1 MAITK
6 IHPITTTLTKALNYI
21 QNPKKTDGTLL
32 VDGYGCVPETAYQ
45 QFMWT
50 KEKVDKKDGY
60 LAFHLIQSF
69 SPGEVDYETAHK
81 IGIELADKVFKGRFQ
96 YVIATHIDRGNVHNH
111 IIANS
116 VSFKDF
122 GKYNSS
128 PNSYYFIRRTSDML
142 CKEYGLSVVAEPKDK
157 GKSHYEHSLDKKGQS
172 WKSLLRQNIDRCIIK
187 ARDWDEFL
195 LLMQRE
201 KYEIKSGKYISFRA
215 EGQERFTRSKA
226 LGADYTEEQIRN
238 RIAGGKRVE
247 IESSQRVS
255 LIIDIENAMKER
267 QKNPEAYRQWATVQN
282 IKTMANTLNFLT
294 EHNLLDYDKLS
305 EKIEA
310 TRESYNGTRS
320 RIKEIEKRLKTI
332 DEDIHNIDNYRKTKP
347 IADKLETVVFKER
360 YRKEHEADLII
371 FGAAEKYLKKR
382 FNGGKAPLIKD
393 LRAEQKALLAEK
405 DKLYESYY
413 SEKSELSEL
422 QATIKNVD
430 MILGRDKAQEQERSK
445 KRTGEL
451 E

>member
-45 QFMWT
+45 QFMRT

-81 IGIELADKVFKGRFQ
+81 IGIELADIVFKGRFQ

-215 EGQERFTRSKA
+215 EGQERFTRSKT

-238 RIAGGKRVE
+238 RIAGGKRIE

-282 IKTMANTLNFLT
+282 IRTMANTLNFLT

-305 EKIEA
+305 EKTEA
-310 TRESYNGTRS
+310 TRENYNSTRT

-371 FGAAEKYLKKR
+371 LGAAEMYLKKR

-422 QATIKNVD
+422 QATMKNVD

-445 KRTGEL
+445 KRMGEL

>member
-45 QFMWT
+45 QFMRT

-128 PNSYYFIRRTSDML
+128 PNSYYYIRRTSDML

-201 KYEIKSGKYISFRA
+201 KYEIKSGKHISFRA
-215 EGQERFTRSKA
+215 EGQERFTRSKT

-238 RIAGGKRVE
+238 RITGGKRIE
-247 IESSQRVS
+247 IENTQRVS

-267 QKNPEAYRQWATVQN
+267 QRNPEAYKRWATLQN
-282 IKTMANTLNFLT
+282 LKTMANTVNYLT

-305 EKIEA
+305 EKTE
-310 TRESYNGTRS
+310 TLRENYNGTRS

-332 DEDIHNIDNYRKTKP
+332 EEDIHNIDNYRKTKP

-371 FGAAEKYLKKR
+371 FSASEKYLKKR
-382 FNGGKAPLIKD
+382 FNGGKAPLIKE
-393 LRAEQKALLAEK
+393 LRAEQKALQTEK

-422 QATIKNVD
+422 QTMKKNID
-430 MILGRDKAQEQERSK
+430 MILGRDTSQEQERSK
-445 KRTGEL
+445 KRSGEL

>member
-45 QFMWT
+45 QFMRT

-215 EGQERFTRSKA
+215 EGQERFTRSKT

-238 RIAGGKRVE
+238 RIAGGKRIE

-294 EHNLLDYDKLS
+294 EHNLLDYNKLS
-305 EKIEA
+305 EKTEA
-310 TRESYNGTRS
+310 TRESYNSTRT

-332 DEDIHNIDNYRKTKP
+332 DEEIHNIDSYRKTKP

-405 DKLYESYY
+405 DKLYKSYY

-422 QATIKNVD
+422 QATMKNVD

-445 KRTGEL
+445 KRMGEL

>member
-45 QFMWT
+45 QFMRT

-215 EGQERFTRSKA
+215 EGQERFTRSKT

-238 RIAGGKRVE
+238 RIAGGKRIE
-247 IESSQRVS
+247 IKSSQRVS

-282 IKTMANTLNFLT
+282 IRSMANTLNFLT

-305 EKIEA
+305 EKTEA
-310 TRESYNGTRS
+310 TRENYNSTRT

-332 DEDIHNIDNYRKTKP
+332 DEDIHNIVNYRKTKP
-347 IADKLETVVFKER
+347 IADKRETVVFKER

-371 FGAAEKYLKKR
+371 FGAAEMYLKKR

-422 QATIKNVD
+422 QATMKNVD

-445 KRTGEL
+445 KRMGEL

>member
-32 VDGYGCVPETAYQ
+32 VDGYGCIPETAYQ
-45 QFMWT
+45 QFMRT

-215 EGQERFTRSKA
+215 EGQERFTRSKT

-238 RIAGGKRVE
+238 RIAGGKRIE

-282 IKTMANTLNFLT
+282 IRTMANTLNFLT

-305 EKIEA
+305 EKTEA
-310 TRESYNGTRS
+310 TRENYNSTRT
-320 RIKEIEKRLKTI
+320 RIKEIEKRLKAI
-332 DEDIHNIDNYRKTKP
+332 DEDIHNIDSYRKTKP

-413 SEKSELSEL
+413 SEKSELSKL
-422 QATIKNVD
+422 QATMKNVD

-445 KRTGEL
+445 KRMGEL

>member
-45 QFMWT
+45 QFMRT

-201 KYEIKSGKYISFRA
+201 KYEIKSGKHISFRA
-215 EGQERFTRSKA
+215 EGQERFTRSKT

-238 RIAGGKRVE
+238 RITGGKRIE
-247 IESSQRVS
+247 IENTQRVS

-267 QKNPEAYRQWATVQN
+267 QRNPEAYKRWATLQN
-282 IKTMANTLNFLT
+282 LKTMANTVNYLT

-305 EKIEA
+305 EKTE
-310 TRESYNGTRS
+310 TLRENYNGTRS

-332 DEDIHNIDNYRKTKP
+332 EEDIHNIDNYRKTKP

-371 FGAAEKYLKKR
+371 FSASEKYLKKR
-382 FNGGKAPLIKD
+382 FNGGKAPLIKE
-393 LRAEQKALLAEK
+393 LRAEQKALQTEK

-422 QATIKNVD
+422 QTMKKNID
-430 MILGRDKAQEQERSK
+430 MILGRDTSQEQERSK
-445 KRTGEL
+445 KRSGEL

>member
-45 QFMWT
+45 QFMRT

-215 EGQERFTRSKA
+215 EGQERFTRSKT

-238 RIAGGKRVE
+238 RIAGGKRIE

-282 IKTMANTLNFLT
+282 IRTMANTLNFLT

-305 EKIEA
+305 EKTEA
-310 TRESYNGTRS
+310 ARESYNSTRT

-422 QATIKNVD
+422 QATMKNVD

>member
-1 MAITK
+1 MAVTE
-6 IHPITTTLTKALNYI
+6 IHPITTTLNKALDYI
-21 QNPKKTDGTLL
+21 MNPKKTDDKLL
-32 VDGYGCVPETAYQ
+32 VDGYGCSPEIAFYQ
-45 QFMWT
+45 FNQV
-50 KEKVDKKDGY
+50 KKNAEKTDGT
-60 LAFHLIQSF
+60 LALHLIQSF
-69 SPGEVDYETAHK
+69 APGEVDYETAHK
-81 IGIELADKVFKGRFQ
+81 IGIELADKILKGRFQ
-96 YVIATHIDRGNVHNH
+96 YVIATHTDRGHVHNH
-111 IIANS
+111 ILINS
-116 VSFKDF
+116 VSFKDKK
-122 GKYNSS
+122 KYHST
-128 PNSYYFIRRTSDML
+128 PNSYYYIRRTSDML
-142 CKEYGLSVVAEPKDK
+142 CKEYNLSIIENPKEK

-215 EGQERFTRSKA
+215 EGQERFTRSKT

-238 RIAGGKRVE
+238 RITGGKRIE
-247 IESSQRVS
+247 IENTQRVS

-267 QKNPEAYRQWATVQN
+267 QRNPEAYKRWATLQN
-282 IKTMANTLNFLT
+282 LKTMANTVNYLT

-305 EKIEA
+305 EKTEA
-310 TRESYNGTRS
+310 IRENYNGTRS

-332 DEDIHNIDNYRKTKP
+332 EEDIHNIDNYRKTKP

-371 FGAAEKYLKKR
+371 FTAAEKYLKKR
-382 FNGGKAPLIKD
+382 FNGGKAPLIKE
-393 LRAEQKALLAEK
+393 LRAEQKALQAEK

-413 SEKSELSEL
+413 SDKSEFSEL
-422 QATIKNVD
+422 QTMKKNID
-430 MILGRDKAQEQERSK
+430 MILGRDTSREQERSK
-445 KRTGEL
+445 KRSGEL

>member
-32 VDGYGCVPETAYQ
+32 VDSYGCVPETAYQ
-45 QFMWT
+45 QFMRT

-60 LAFHLIQSF
+60 LAFHMIQSF

-142 CKEYGLSVVAEPKDK
+142 CKEYGLSVVVEPKDK

-215 EGQERFTRSKA
+215 EGQERFTRSKT

-238 RIAGGKRVE
+238 RIAGGKRIE
-247 IESSQRVS
+247 IENSQRVS

-282 IKTMANTLNFLT
+282 IRTMANTLNFLT

-305 EKIEA
+305 EKTEA
-310 TRESYNGTRS
+310 TRENYNSTRT

-371 FGAAEKYLKKR
+371 LGAAEMYLKKR

-422 QATIKNVD
+422 QATMKNVD

-445 KRTGEL
+445 KRMGEL

>member
-32 VDGYGCVPETAYQ
+32 VDGFGCVPETAYQ
-45 QFMWT
+45 QFMRT

-201 KYEIKSGKYISFRA
+201 RYEIKSGKYISFRA
-215 EGQERFTRSKA
+215 EGQERFTRSKT

-238 RIAGGKRVE
+238 RIAGGKRIE
-247 IESSQRVS
+247 IESTQRVS

-267 QKNPEAYRQWATVQN
+267 QRNPEAYKRWATLQN
-282 IKTMANTLNFLT
+282 LKTMANTVNYLT

-305 EKIEA
+305 EKTEA
-310 TRESYNGTRS
+310 IRENYNGTRS

-332 DEDIHNIDNYRKTKP
+332 EEDIHNIDNYRKTKP

-371 FGAAEKYLKKR
+371 YGAAEKYLKKR

-422 QATIKNVD
+422 QATMKNVD

>member
-45 QFMWT
+45 QFMRT

-128 PNSYYFIRRTSDML
+128 PNSYYYIRRTSDML

-195 LLMQRE
+195 LLMQKE
-201 KYEIKSGKYISFRA
+201 KYEIKSGKHISFRA
-215 EGQERFTRSKA
+215 EGQERFTRSKT

-238 RIAGGKRVE
+238 RITGGKRIE
-247 IESSQRVS
+247 IENTQRVS

-267 QKNPEAYRQWATVQN
+267 QRNPEAYKRWATLQN
-282 IKTMANTLNFLT
+282 LKTMANTVNYLT

-305 EKIEA
+305 EKTE
-310 TRESYNGTRS
+310 TLRENYNGTRS

-332 DEDIHNIDNYRKTKP
+332 EEDIHNIDNYRKTKP

-371 FGAAEKYLKKR
+371 FSASEKYLKKR
-382 FNGGKAPLIKD
+382 FNGGKAPLIKE
-393 LRAEQKALLAEK
+393 LRAEQKALQTEK

-422 QATIKNVD
+422 QTMKKNID
-430 MILGRDKAQEQERSK
+430 MILGRDTSQEQERSK
-445 KRTGEL
+445 KRSGEL

>member
-45 QFMWT
+45 QFMRT

-60 LAFHLIQSF
+60 LAFHMIQSF

-142 CKEYGLSVVAEPKDK
+142 CKEYGLSVVVEPKDK

-215 EGQERFTRSKA
+215 EGQERFTRSKT

-238 RIAGGKRVE
+238 RIAGGKRIE

-282 IKTMANTLNFLT
+282 IRTMANTLNFLT

-305 EKIEA
+305 EKTEA
-310 TRESYNGTRS
+310 TRENYNSTRT

-371 FGAAEKYLKKR
+371 LGAAEMYLKKR

-422 QATIKNVD
+422 QATMKNVD

-445 KRTGEL
+445 KRMGEL

>member
-32 VDGYGCVPETAYQ
+32 VDSYGCVPETAYQ
-45 QFMWT
+45 QFMRT

-60 LAFHLIQSF
+60 LAFHMIQSF

-142 CKEYGLSVVAEPKDK
+142 CMEYGLSVVVEPKDK

-215 EGQERFTRSKA
+215 EGQERFTRSKT

-238 RIAGGKRVE
+238 RIAGGKRIE

-282 IKTMANTLNFLT
+282 IRTMANTLNFLT

-305 EKIEA
+305 EKTEA
-310 TRESYNGTRS
+310 TRENYNSTRT

-371 FGAAEKYLKKR
+371 LGAAEMYLKKR

-422 QATIKNVD
+422 QATMKNVD

-445 KRTGEL
+445 KRMGEL

>member
-32 VDGYGCVPETAYQ
+32 VDSYGCVPETAYQ
-45 QFMWT
+45 QFMRT

-60 LAFHLIQSF
+60 LAFHMIQSF

-142 CKEYGLSVVAEPKDK
+142 CKEYGLSVVVEPKDK

-201 KYEIKSGKYISFRA
+201 N
-215 EGQERFTRSKA
+215 
-226 LGADYTEEQIRN
+226 D
-238 RIAGGKRVE
+238 V
-247 IESSQRVS
+247 
-255 LIIDIENAMKER
+255 
-267 QKNPEAYRQWATVQN
+267 
-282 IKTMANTLNFLT
+282 
-294 EHNLLDYDKLS
+294 
-305 EKIEA
+305 
-310 TRESYNGTRS
+310 
-320 RIKEIEKRLKTI
+320 
-332 DEDIHNIDNYRKTKP
+332 
-347 IADKLETVVFKER
+347 
-360 YRKEHEADLII
+360 
-371 FGAAEKYLKKR
+371 
-382 FNGGKAPLIKD
+382 
-393 LRAEQKALLAEK
+393 
-405 DKLYESYY
+405 LY
-413 SEKSELSEL
+413 
-422 QATIKNVD
+422 
-430 MILGRDKAQEQERSK
+430 
-445 KRTGEL
+445 
-451 E
+451 

>member
-45 QFMWT
+45 QFMRT

-142 CKEYGLSVVAEPKDK
+142 CKEYGLSVVVEPKDK

-215 EGQERFTRSKA
+215 EGQERFTRSKT

-238 RIAGGKRVE
+238 RIAGGKRIE

-267 QKNPEAYRQWATVQN
+267 QKNPEAYKRWATLQN
-282 IKTMANTLNFLT
+282 LKTMANTVNYLT

-305 EKIEA
+305 EKTEA
-310 TRESYNGTRS
+310 TRESYNGTRN

-371 FGAAEKYLKKR
+371 LGAAEMYLKKR

-422 QATIKNVD
+422 QATMKNVD

-445 KRTGEL
+445 KRMGEL

>member
-45 QFMWT
+45 QFMRT

-215 EGQERFTRSKA
+215 EGQERFTRSKT

-238 RIAGGKRVE
+238 RIAGGKRIE
-247 IESSQRVS
+247 NESSQRVS

-305 EKIEA
+305 EKTEA
-310 TRESYNGTRS
+310 TRESYNSTRT

-347 IADKLETVVFKER
+347 IANKLETVVFKER

-393 LRAEQKALLAEK
+393 LRAEQKALLTEK

-413 SEKSELSEL
+413 SEKSELSDL
-422 QATIKNVD
+422 QATMKNVD

-445 KRTGEL
+445 KRMGEL

>member
-45 QFMWT
+45 QFMRI

-215 EGQERFTRSKA
+215 EGQERFTRSKT

-238 RIAGGKRVE
+238 RIAGGKRIE

-305 EKIEA
+305 EKTEA
-310 TRESYNGTRS
+310 TRESYNSTRT
-320 RIKEIEKRLKTI
+320 RIKEIEKRLKAI

-422 QATIKNVD
+422 QATMKNVD

>member
-32 VDGYGCVPETAYQ
+32 VDSYGCVPETAYQ
-45 QFMWT
+45 QFMRT

-60 LAFHLIQSF
+60 LAFHMIQSF

-128 PNSYYFIRRTSDML
+128 PNSYYFIRRSSDML
-142 CKEYGLSVVAEPKDK
+142 CKEYGLSVVVEPKDK

-215 EGQERFTRSKA
+215 EGQERFTRSKT

-238 RIAGGKRVE
+238 RIAGGKRIE

-282 IKTMANTLNFLT
+282 IRTMANTLNFLT

-305 EKIEA
+305 EKTEA
-310 TRESYNGTRS
+310 TRENYNSTRT

-371 FGAAEKYLKKR
+371 LGAAEMYLKKR

-422 QATIKNVD
+422 QATMKNVD

-445 KRTGEL
+445 KRMGEL

>member
-45 QFMWT
+45 QFMRT

-157 GKSHYEHSLDKKGQS
+157 GKSHYEHLLDKKGQS

-215 EGQERFTRSKA
+215 EGQERFTRSKT

-238 RIAGGKRVE
+238 RIAGGKRIE

-282 IKTMANTLNFLT
+282 IRTMANTLNFLT

-305 EKIEA
+305 EKTEA
-310 TRESYNGTRS
+310 TRENYNSTRT

-332 DEDIHNIDNYRKTKP
+332 DEDIHNIVNYRKTKP

-371 FGAAEKYLKKR
+371 FGAAEMYLKKR

-393 LRAEQKALLAEK
+393 LKAEQKALLAEK

-422 QATIKNVD
+422 QATMKNVD

>member
-45 QFMWT
+45 QFMRT

-195 LLMQRE
+195 LLMQSE

-215 EGQERFTRSKA
+215 EGQERFTRSKT
-226 LGADYTEEQIRN
+226 LGTDYTEEQIRN
-238 RIAGGKRVE
+238 RIAGGKRIE
-247 IESSQRVS
+247 FESSQRVS

-282 IKTMANTLNFLT
+282 IRTMANTLNFLT

-305 EKIEA
+305 EKTEA
-310 TRESYNGTRS
+310 TRENYNSTRT

-422 QATIKNVD
+422 QSTMKNVD
-430 MILGRDKAQEQERSK
+430 MILGRDKAQEQERLK
-445 KRTGEL
+445 KRMGEL

>member
-45 QFMWT
+45 QFMRT

-215 EGQERFTRSKA
+215 ESQERFTRSKT

-238 RIAGGKRVE
+238 RIAGGKRIE

-282 IKTMANTLNFLT
+282 IRTMANTLNFLT

-305 EKIEA
+305 EKTEA
-310 TRESYNGTRS
+310 TRENYNSTRT

-332 DEDIHNIDNYRKTKP
+332 DEDIHNIVNYRKTKP

-371 FGAAEKYLKKR
+371 FGAAEMYLKKR

-393 LRAEQKALLAEK
+393 LKAEQKALLAEK

-422 QATIKNVD
+422 QATMKNVD

>member
-45 QFMWT
+45 QFMRT

-60 LAFHLIQSF
+60 LAFHMIQSF

-142 CKEYGLSVVAEPKDK
+142 CKEYGLSVVVEPKDK

-215 EGQERFTRSKA
+215 EGQERFTRSKT

-238 RIAGGKRVE
+238 RIAGGKRIE

-267 QKNPEAYRQWATVQN
+267 QKNPEAYKRWATLQN
-282 IKTMANTLNFLT
+282 LKTMANTVNYLT

-305 EKIEA
+305 EKTEA
-310 TRESYNGTRS
+310 TRESYNGTRN

-371 FGAAEKYLKKR
+371 YSAAEKYLKRR
-382 FNGGKAPLIKD
+382 FNGGKAPLIKE
-393 LRAEQKALLAEK
+393 LRAEQKSLQAEK
-405 DKLYESYY
+405 DKLYKSYY

-422 QATIKNVD
+422 QTTKKNID
-430 MILGRDKAQEQERSK
+430 MILGRDVSQEQERSR
-445 KRTGEL
+445 KRSGEL

>member
-1 MAITK
+1 MAVTE
-6 IHPITTTLTKALNYI
+6 IHPITTTLNKALNYI

-45 QFMWT
+45 QFMRT

-201 KYEIKSGKYISFRA
+201 KYEIKSGKHISFRA
-215 EGQERFTRSKA
+215 EGQERFTRSKT

-238 RIAGGKRVE
+238 RITGGKRIE
-247 IESSQRVS
+247 IENTQRVS

-267 QKNPEAYRQWATVQN
+267 QRNPEAYKRWATLQN
-282 IKTMANTLNFLT
+282 LKTMANTVNYLT

-305 EKIEA
+305 EKTE
-310 TRESYNGTRS
+310 TLRENYNGTRS

-332 DEDIHNIDNYRKTKP
+332 EEDIHNIDNYRKTKP

-371 FGAAEKYLKKR
+371 FSASEKYLKKR
-382 FNGGKAPLIKD
+382 FNGGKAPLIKE
-393 LRAEQKALLAEK
+393 LRAEQKALQTEK

-422 QATIKNVD
+422 QTMKKNID
-430 MILGRDKAQEQERSK
+430 MILGRDTSQEQERSK
-445 KRTGEL
+445 KRSGEL

>member
-45 QFMWT
+45 QFMRT
-50 KEKVDKKDGY
+50 KEKVDKQDGY

-215 EGQERFTRSKA
+215 EGQERFTRSKT

-294 EHNLLDYDKLS
+294 EHNLLDYDKLF
-305 EKIEA
+305 EKTEA
-310 TRESYNGTRS
+310 TRESYNSTRS

-332 DEDIHNIDNYRKTKP
+332 EEDIHNIDSYRKTKP

>member
-21 QNPKKTDGTLL
+21 QNPNKTDGTLL

-45 QFMWT
+45 QFMRT

-96 YVIATHIDRGNVHNH
+96 YVISTHIDRGNVHNH

-157 GKSHYEHSLDKKGQS
+157 GKSHYEHTLDKKGQS

-215 EGQERFTRSKA
+215 EGQERFTRSKT
-226 LGADYTEEQIRN
+226 LGADYTEEQIRR
-238 RIAGGKRVE
+238 RITGGKRIE
-247 IESSQRVS
+247 IENTQRVS

-267 QKNPEAYRQWATVQN
+267 QRNPEAYKRWATLQN
-282 IKTMANTLNFLT
+282 LKTMANTVNYLT

-305 EKIEA
+305 EKAEA
-310 TRESYNGTRS
+310 TRENYNSTRS

-332 DEDIHNIDNYRKTKP
+332 EEDIHNIDSYRKTKP

-360 YRKEHEADLII
+360 YRKEYEADLII

-382 FNGGKAPLIKD
+382 FNGGKAPLIKE
-393 LRAEQKALLAEK
+393 LRAEQKALQAEK

-413 SEKSELSEL
+413 SEKSELTEL
-422 QATIKNVD
+422 QTMKKNID
-430 MILGRDKAQEQERSK
+430 MILGIDTSREQERSK
-445 KRTGEL
+445 KRSGEL

>member
-45 QFMWT
+45 QFMRT

-69 SPGEVDYETAHK
+69 TPGEVDYETAHK
-81 IGIELADKVFKGRFQ
+81 IGIELADKIFKGRFQ

-215 EGQERFTRSKA
+215 EGQERFSRSKT

-238 RIAGGKRVE
+238 RIAGGKRIE

-305 EKIEA
+305 EKTEA
-310 TRESYNGTRS
+310 TRESYNSTRS
-320 RIKEIEKRLKTI
+320 RIKEIEKRLKAI

-360 YRKEHEADLII
+360 YRKEHQADLII

-422 QATIKNVD
+422 QSTMKNVD
-430 MILGRDKAQEQERSK
+430 MILGRNKAQEQERSK

>member
-45 QFMWT
+45 QFMRT
-50 KEKVDKKDGY
+50 KEKVDKKNGY

-157 GKSHYEHSLDKKGQS
+157 GKSHYEHLLDKKGQS
-172 WKSLLRQNIDRCIIK
+172 WKSLLRQNIDSCIIK

-215 EGQERFTRSKA
+215 ECQERFTRSKS
-226 LGADYTEEQIRN
+226 LGTDYTEEQIRN
-238 RIAGGKRVE
+238 RIAGGKRIE

-267 QKNPEAYRQWATVQN
+267 QKNPEAYRQWATIQN
-282 IKTMANTLNFLT
+282 IRTMANTLNFLT

-305 EKIEA
+305 EKTEA
-310 TRESYNGTRS
+310 TRENYNSTRT

-371 FGAAEKYLKKR
+371 FGAAEMYLKKR

-413 SEKSELSEL
+413 SEKSELSKL
-422 QATIKNVD
+422 QATMKNVD
-430 MILGRDKAQEQERSK
+430 MILGRYKAQEQERSK
-445 KRTGEL
+445 KRMGEL

>member
-45 QFMWT
+45 QFMRT

-215 EGQERFTRSKA
+215 EGQERFTRSKT

-238 RIAGGKRVE
+238 RIAGGKRIE
-247 IESSQRVS
+247 NESSQRVS

-305 EKIEA
+305 EKTEA
-310 TRESYNGTRS
+310 TRESYNSTRT

-332 DEDIHNIDNYRKTKP
+332 DEDIHNIDNYRKTNP
-347 IADKLETVVFKER
+347 IANKLETVVFKER

-393 LRAEQKALLAEK
+393 LRAEQKALLTEK

-413 SEKSELSEL
+413 SEKSELSDL
-422 QATIKNVD
+422 QATMKNVD

-445 KRTGEL
+445 KRMGEL

>member
-6 IHPITTTLTKALNYI
+6 IHPIRTTLTKALNYI

-32 VDGYGCVPETAYQ
+32 VDSYGCVPETAYQ
-45 QFMWT
+45 QFMRT

-60 LAFHLIQSF
+60 LAFHMIQSF

-142 CKEYGLSVVAEPKDK
+142 CKEYGLSVVVEPKDK

-215 EGQERFTRSKA
+215 EGQERFTRSKT

-238 RIAGGKRVE
+238 RIAGGKRIE

-282 IKTMANTLNFLT
+282 IRTMANTLNFLT

-305 EKIEA
+305 EKTEA
-310 TRESYNGTRS
+310 TRENYNSTRT

-371 FGAAEKYLKKR
+371 LGAAEMYLKKR

-422 QATIKNVD
+422 QATMKNVD

-445 KRTGEL
+445 KRMGEL

>member
-32 VDGYGCVPETAYQ
+32 VDSYGCVPETAYQ
-45 QFMWT
+45 QFMRT

-60 LAFHLIQSF
+60 LAFHMIQSF

-142 CKEYGLSVVAEPKDK
+142 CKEYGLSVVVEPKDK

-215 EGQERFTRSKA
+215 EGQERFTRSKT

-238 RIAGGKRVE
+238 RIAGGKRIE

-282 IKTMANTLNFLT
+282 IRTMANTLNFLT

-305 EKIEA
+305 EKTEA
-310 TRESYNGTRS
+310 TQENYNSTRT

-371 FGAAEKYLKKR
+371 LGAAEMYLKKR

-422 QATIKNVD
+422 QATMKNVD

-445 KRTGEL
+445 KRMGEL